1 MNKPTSMSRR
11 TFVTRAGSLALSPAI
26 GAGFSACGGGSDSS
40 SPLSTDSS
48 QQLSLTA
55 TQAVSAMAS
64 GQLPAETY
72 VRTLLGRA
80 SSLSN
85 LHAFITLNQD
95 AIASAR
101 AVDAARSA
109 GQKLPPL
116 AGLPIVVKDN
126 INTKNL
132 PTTGGTPR
140 LQNFQPNNDAVVLQR
155 LLAAGAIVLGKANM
169 HELAFGIT
177 TTNFSPF
184 AGFARNPY
192 GTNRMVGGS
201 SGGTGV
207 AIAARMAPVGLGTDT
222 GGSVRIPAALNG
234 IAGLS
239 PSVGNGGAE
248 RRYDGTGVLPL
259 SHTRDTVGPMGR
271 TLEDVALL
279 DAVITGTDVP
289 TAASLSG
296 LRFGI
301 PATYWDVVDNE
312 VLQIMNAAKA
322 KLLAAGVTFVSVDL
336 PTIRDLGAKV
346 GFTVVFHEAS
356 LEIPSYLAASGGS
369 DITLAQISA
378 AIASPDVNG
387 GFANV
392 GSAES
397 AAAYPDAVNVYRPQ
411 MRALFD
417 AYFASNQID
426 AILAPMTP
434 LPAVPIDLVNG
445 SSTVSVNGGPPV
457 DEFGTFIRNADPG
470 SITGI
475 PGVTVPAGRT
485 ASGLPV
491 GMALDGPV
499 GSDKRLLSIGM
510 AVEKLLSVLPAPNV

>member
-1 MNKPTSMSRR
+1 MNQ
-11 TFVTRAGSLALSPAI
+11 
-26 GAGFSACGGGSDSS
+26 
-40 SPLSTDSS
+40 S

-55 TQAVSAMAS
+55 TEAVSAIATGKLS
-64 GQLPAETY
+64 AETY
-72 VRTLLGRA
+72 VRTLLERA
-80 SSLSN
+80 NSLSN
-85 LHAFITLNQD
+85 LRAFITLNEG
-95 AIASAR
+95 AVAAAR
-101 AVDAARSA
+101 AVDAARAA
-109 GQKLPPL
+109 GQKLPAL

-126 INTKNL
+126 INTKDL

-140 LQNFQPNNDAVVLQR
+140 LQKFQPNNDAVVLQR

-192 GTNRMVGGS
+192 DPSRMVGGS

-234 IAGLS
+234 IAGLR
-239 PSVGNGGAE
+239 PSVGNGGLE
-248 RRYDGTGVLPL
+248 RRYDGTGVIPL

-279 DAVITGTDVP
+279 DSVITGTEMP
-289 TAASLSG
+289 TATSLSG

-301 PATYWDVVDNE
+301 PATYWDVVDSE
-312 VLQIMNAAKA
+312 VLEVMNTARTR
-322 KLLAAGVTFVSVDL
+322 LQAAGVTFVSVDM

-369 DITLAQISA
+369 DITLTQIA
-378 AIASPDVNG
+378 EAIASPDVKA

-397 AAAYPDAVNVYRPQ
+397 MAAYPDAVKVHRPQ

-417 AYFASNQID
+417 AYFASNRID
-426 AILAPMTP
+426 AIFAPMTP
-434 LPAVPIDLVNG
+434 LPAVPIDPANG
-445 SSTVSVNGGPPV
+445 SSTVSVNGGPKV
-457 DEFGTFIRNADPG
+457 NEFGTFIRNADPG

-485 ASGLPV
+485 GAGLPV
-491 GMALDGPV
+491 GLALDGPV
-499 GSDKRLLSIGM
+499 GSDKTLLSIGM
-510 AVEKLLSVLPAPNV
+510 AIEKLLGVLPAPNV